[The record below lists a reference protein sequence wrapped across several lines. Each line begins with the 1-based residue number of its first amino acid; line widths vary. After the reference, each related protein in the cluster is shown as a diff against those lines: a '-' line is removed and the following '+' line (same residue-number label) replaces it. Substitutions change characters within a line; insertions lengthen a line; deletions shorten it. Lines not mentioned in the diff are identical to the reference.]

1 MTEKPVVLLAE
12 ELSPATV
19 EALGP
24 DFEIRQTD
32 GSDRSQL
39 LPALADV
46 DAVLI
51 RSATQMDEEAIKAAK
66 KLKVIARAGVGLDN
80 VDIKAAT
87 AAGVMVVNAPTSNVI
102 SAAELTVGHILGLAR
117 NIAQADASMKAGE
130 WKRSKYSGVEL
141 FEKTIGIIGLGRIGG
156 LVAERLKAFGTE
168 IVAYD
173 PFVTS
178 ARAAALGAELVELDE
193 LIERSDFIT
202 IHMPRTPETLGMINA
217 ESFKRMKKSAFVI
230 NVARGGLIDEADL
243 DAALRDGEIAGAAI
257 DVYVKEPAKNVLFVE
272 LPNVVTTPHLG
283 ASTSEAQ
290 EKAGIS
296 VAKSV
301 RLALEGDLVP
311 DAVNVAGGA
320 IDKDVRPGVPLA
332 EKLGRVLT
340 ALTRGEEALT
350 RVEVKVAGAIA
361 SKDVT
366 SLKLSALKGVFTDIV
381 SDKVSYVNA
390 PVIAEQRGVQVD
402 LVTTEESE
410 YFRNETS
417 IAGALAGGDVVRV
430 SGTVTGPKLVEKLT
444 NVNGYDLEIPLS
456 DHLLVLEYEDRPG
469 MIAAMGTL
477 LGTASINIAGMQVS
491 RAEKSQ
497 KALSVLAL
505 DSAVPAEVVE
515 SIKKV
520 VNASRAAV
528 VNLVD

>member
-1 MTEKPVVLLAE
+1 MTEKPVVLIAE
-12 ELSPATV
+12 ELSPATI

-24 DFEIRQTD
+24 DFEIRSCD
-32 GSDRSQL
+32 GADRAAL

-46 DAVLI
+46 DAVLV
-51 RSATQMDEEAIKAAK
+51 RSATQVDAEAIAAAK

-87 AAGVMVVNAPTSNVI
+87 KAGVMVVNAPTSNVI

-117 NIAQADASMKAGE
+117 NISQADASMKAGE
-130 WKRSKYSGVEL
+130 WKRSQYSGVEL
-141 FEKTIGIIGLGRIGG
+141 YEKTIGIIGLGRIGG
-156 LVAERLKAFGTE
+156 LVAERLKAFGTD
-168 IVAYD
+168 IIAYD

-178 ARAAALGAELVELDE
+178 ARAASLGAELVELEE
-193 LIERSDFIT
+193 LVERSDFIT
-202 IHMPRTPETLGMINA
+202 IHMPRTPETLGMLNA
-217 ESFKRMKKSAFVI
+217 ESFKKMKKSAFVI

-243 DAALRDGEIAGAAI
+243 DAALRAGEIAGAAI
-257 DVYVKEPAKNVLFVE
+257 DVYVKEPAKNVPFVG
-272 LPNVVTTPHLG
+272 LPNVVATPHLG
-283 ASTSEAQ
+283 ASTEEAQ

-296 VAKSV
+296 VARSV

-340 ALTRGEEALT
+340 ALTDGEAFT

-390 PVIAEQRGVQVD
+390 PVIAEQRGVEVE

-417 IAGALAGGDVVRV
+417 VAGALVGGEVVRV

-456 DHLLVLEYEDRPG
+456 DHLLILEYEDRPG

-497 KALSVLAL
+497 RALSVLAL

-520 VNASRAAV
+520 VNASRAAL
-528 VNLVD
+528 VNLED

>member
-1 MTEKPVVLLAE
+1 MTSKPLVLIAE

-19 EALGP
+19 EELGP
-24 DFEIRQTD
+24 DFEIRWTD
-32 GSDRSQL
+32 GADRSQL
-39 LPALADV
+39 LAAIQDV
-46 DAVLI
+46 DAIMV
-51 RSATQMDEEAIKAAK
+51 RSATRVDQEAIAAAG

-117 NIAQADASMKAGE
+117 NIAQADQSMKAGQ
-130 WKRSKYSGVEL
+130 WKRSQYSGVEL
-141 FEKTIGIIGLGRIGG
+141 YEKTVGIIGLGRIGG

-168 IVAYD
+168 LLAYD

-178 ARAAALGAELVELDE
+178 ARAASLGVELVELDT
-193 LIERSDFIT
+193 LLERADFVT
-202 IHMPRTPETLGMINA
+202 IHMPRTPETLGMLNA
-217 ESFKRMKKSAFVI
+217 TSFARMKNSACVI
-230 NVARGGLIDEADL
+230 NVARGGLVDEADL
-243 DAALRDGEIAGAAI
+243 EAALDGGQLAGAAL
-257 DVYVKEPAKNVLFVE
+257 DVYEQEPPEKLS
-272 LPNVVTTPHLG
+272 LIQHPKVVTTPHLG
-283 ASTSEAQ
+283 ASTQEAQ

-296 VAKSV
+296 VARSV

-332 EKLGRVLT
+332 EKLGRMLT
-340 ALTRGEEALT
+340 ALACEEAFT
-350 RVEVKVAGAIA
+350 RVEVKIAGEIA
-361 SKDVT
+361 QKDVT
-366 SLKLSALKGVFTDIV
+366 SLKLSALKGVFTDVV

-402 LVTTEESE
+402 LVTAESSE
-410 YFRNETS
+410 YFRNET
-417 IAGALAGGDVVRV
+417 ILTAALASGGTIQVA
-430 SGTVTGPKLVEKLT
+430 GTVTGPKLAKKLT
-444 NVNGYDLEIPLS
+444 RVNGYDFVAPIT
-456 DHLLVLEYEDRPG
+456 DHMLILEYEDRPG

-491 RAEKSQ
+491 RLEKTHQ
-497 KALSVLAL
+497 AISVLAL
-505 DSAVPAEVVE
+505 DSAPSAEVVE

-520 VNASRAAV
+520 VNASRAAR
-528 VNLVD
+528 VNLED

>member
-1 MTEKPVVLLAE
+1 MTAKPVVLLAE

-24 DFEIRQTD
+24 DFEIRSCD
-32 GSDRSQL
+32 GANRDEL
-39 LPALADV
+39 IPAIADV
-46 DAVLI
+46 DAILV
-51 RSATQMDEEAIKAAK
+51 RSATQVDAEAIAAAK

-87 AAGVMVVNAPTSNVI
+87 KAGVMVVNAPTSNVI

-117 NIAQADASMKAGE
+117 NISAADASMKAGQ
-130 WKRSKYSGVEL
+130 WKRSAFSGVEL

-168 IVAYD
+168 IIAYD

-193 LIERSDFIT
+193 LVERSDFIT

-217 ESFKRMKKSAFVI
+217 ESFKKMKKTAYVV

-243 DAALRDGEIAGAAI
+243 DAALRSGEIAGAAI
-257 DVYVKEPAKNVLFVE
+257 DVYVKEPAKNVPFVE
-272 LPNVVTTPHLG
+272 LPNVVATPHLG
-283 ASTSEAQ
+283 ASTFEAQ

-332 EKLGRVLT
+332 EKVGRILT
-340 ALTRGEEALT
+340 AIGGDEALT
-350 RVEVKVAGAIA
+350 RVEVKIAGEIA
-361 SKDVT
+361 TKDVT
-366 SLKLSALKGVFTDIV
+366 SLKLSALKGVFTDVV

-390 PVIAEQRGVQVD
+390 PVLAEQRGVEVE
-402 LVTTEESE
+402 LVTTTDTE
-410 YFRNETS
+410 YFRNETVLT
-417 IAGALAGGDVVRV
+417 GALANGEVVSV
-430 SGTVTGPKLVEKLT
+430 AGTVTGPKLIEKLT
-444 NVNGYDLEIPLS
+444 NVNGYDIEIPIT
-456 DHLLVLEYEDRPG
+456 DHMLVLEYEDRPG
-469 MIAAMGTL
+469 VIAAIGTL

-491 RAEKSQ
+491 RNDKKAE
-497 KALSVLAL
+497 ALCVLAL
-505 DSAVPAEVVE
+505 DSALSAEVLE
-515 SIKKV
+515 SIKRV

-528 VNLVD
+528 INLAD

>member
-1 MTEKPVVLLAE
+1 MTAKPVVLLAE

-24 DFEIRQTD
+24 DFEIRSCD
-32 GSDRSQL
+32 GANRDEL
-39 LPALADV
+39 IPAIADV
-46 DAVLI
+46 DAILV
-51 RSATQMDEEAIKAAK
+51 RSATQVDAEAIAAAK

-87 AAGVMVVNAPTSNVI
+87 KAGVMVVNAPTSNVI

-117 NIAQADASMKAGE
+117 NISAADASMKAGQ
-130 WKRSKYSGVEL
+130 WKRSAFSGVEL

-168 IVAYD
+168 IIAYD

-178 ARAAALGAELVELDE
+178 ARAAALGAELVELEE
-193 LIERSDFIT
+193 LVERSDFIT

-217 ESFKRMKKSAFVI
+217 ESFTKMKKTAYVV

-243 DAALRDGEIAGAAI
+243 DAALRSGEIAGAAI
-257 DVYVKEPAKNVLFVE
+257 DVYVKEPAKNVPFVE
-272 LPNVVTTPHLG
+272 LPNVVATPHLG
-283 ASTSEAQ
+283 ASTFEAQ

-301 RLALEGDLVP
+301 RLALEGNLVP

-332 EKLGRVLT
+332 EKVGRILT
-340 ALTRGEEALT
+340 AIGGDEALT
-350 RVEVKVAGAIA
+350 RVEVKVAGEIA
-361 SKDVT
+361 TKDVT
-366 SLKLSALKGVFTDIV
+366 SLKLSALKGVFTDVV

-390 PVIAEQRGVQVD
+390 PVLAEQRGVEVE
-402 LVTTEESE
+402 LVTTTDTE
-410 YFRNETS
+410 YFRNETVLT
-417 IAGALAGGDVVRV
+417 GALANGEVVSV
-430 SGTVTGPKLVEKLT
+430 AGTVTGPKLIEKLT
-444 NVNGYDLEIPLS
+444 NVNGFDVEIPIT
-456 DHLLVLEYEDRPG
+456 DHMLVLEYVDRPG
-469 MIAAMGTL
+469 VIAAIGTL

-491 RAEKSQ
+491 RNDKNAG
-497 KALSVLAL
+497 ALCVLAL
-505 DSAVPAEVVE
+505 DSALSAEVLE
-515 SIKKV
+515 SIKRV

-528 VNLVD
+528 INLAD

>member
-1 MTEKPVVLLAE
+1 MTAKPVVLLAE

-24 DFEIRQTD
+24 DFEIRSCD
-32 GSDRSQL
+32 GANRDEL
-39 LPALADV
+39 LPAIADV
-46 DAVLI
+46 DAILV
-51 RSATQMDEEAIKAAK
+51 RSATQVDAEAIAAAK

-87 AAGVMVVNAPTSNVI
+87 KAGVMVVNAPTSNVI

-117 NIAQADASMKAGE
+117 NISAADASMKAGQ
-130 WKRSKYSGVEL
+130 WKRSAFSGVEL

-168 IVAYD
+168 IIAYD

-193 LIERSDFIT
+193 LVERSDFIT

-217 ESFKRMKKSAFVI
+217 ESFKKMKKTAFVV

-243 DAALRDGEIAGAAI
+243 DAALRSGEIAGAAI
-257 DVYVKEPAKNVLFVE
+257 DVYVKEPAKNVPFVE
-272 LPNVVTTPHLG
+272 LPNVVATPHLG
-283 ASTSEAQ
+283 ASTFEAQ

-332 EKLGRVLT
+332 EKVGRILT
-340 ALTRGEEALT
+340 AIGGDEALT
-350 RVEVKVAGAIA
+350 RVEVKIAGEIA
-361 SKDVT
+361 TKDVT
-366 SLKLSALKGVFTDIV
+366 SLKLSALKGVFTDVV

-390 PVIAEQRGVQVD
+390 PVLAEQRGVEVE
-402 LVTTEESE
+402 LVTTTDTE
-410 YFRNETS
+410 YFRNETVLT
-417 IAGALAGGDVVRV
+417 GALANGEVVSV
-430 SGTVTGPKLVEKLT
+430 AGTVTGPKLIEKLT
-444 NVNGYDLEIPLS
+444 NVNGYDIEIPIT
-456 DHLLVLEYEDRPG
+456 DHMLVLEYEDRPG
-469 MIAAMGTL
+469 VIAAIGTL

-491 RAEKSQ
+491 RNDKNAE
-497 KALSVLAL
+497 ALCVLAL
-505 DSAVPAEVVE
+505 DSALSAEVLE
-515 SIKKV
+515 SIKRV

-528 VNLVD
+528 INLAD

>member
-1 MTEKPVVLLAE
+1 MTAKPAVLLAE

-24 DFEIRQTD
+24 DFEIRSCD
-32 GSDRSQL
+32 GANRAEL
-39 LPALADV
+39 LTAIADV
-46 DAVLI
+46 DAILV
-51 RSATQMDEEAIKAAK
+51 RSATQVDAEAIAAAK

-87 AAGVMVVNAPTSNVI
+87 KAGVMVVNAPTSNVI

-117 NIAQADASMKAGE
+117 NIAAADASMKAGQ
-130 WKRSKYSGVEL
+130 WKRSAFSGVEL
-141 FEKTIGIIGLGRIGG
+141 YEKTVGIIGLGRIGG

-168 IVAYD
+168 IIAYD
-173 PFVTS
+173 PFVTA

-217 ESFKRMKKSAFVI
+217 QSFATMKKSAYVV

-243 DAALRDGEIAGAAI
+243 DAALRSGQIAGAAI
-257 DVYVKEPAKNVLFVE
+257 DVYVKEPAENVPFIE
-272 LPNVVTTPHLG
+272 LPNVVATPHLG
-283 ASTSEAQ
+283 ASTEEAQ

-332 EKLGRVLT
+332 EKVGRVLT
-340 ALTRGEEALT
+340 ALGGEKALT
-350 RVEVKVAGAIA
+350 RVEVKIAGEIA
-361 SKDVT
+361 NKDVT
-366 SLKLSALKGVFTDIV
+366 SLKLSALKGVFTDLV

-390 PVIAEQRGVQVD
+390 PVLAEQRGVEVE
-402 LVTTEESE
+402 LVTTTDTE
-410 YFRNETS
+410 YFRNETVVT
-417 IAGALAGGDVVRV
+417 GAFAGGEVISVA
-430 SGTVTGPKLVEKLT
+430 GTVTGPKLIQKLT
-444 NVNGYDLEIPLS
+444 NINGFDLEIPLT
-456 DHLLVLEYEDRPG
+456 DHMLVLEYSDRPG
-469 MIAAMGTL
+469 VIAAIGTL
-477 LGTASINIAGMQVS
+477 LGSASINIAGMQVS
-491 RAEKSQ
+491 RRDKDSA
-497 KALSVLAL
+497 ALCVLAL
-505 DSAVPAEVVE
+505 DSALSPEVME
-515 SIKKV
+515 SIKRV
-520 VNASRAAV
+520 VDATGAASI
-528 VNLVD
+528 NLAD

>member
-1 MTEKPVVLLAE
+1 MTAKPVVLLAE

-24 DFEIRQTD
+24 DFEIRSCD
-32 GSDRSQL
+32 GANRDEL
-39 LPALADV
+39 LPAIADV
-46 DAVLI
+46 DAILV
-51 RSATQMDEEAIKAAK
+51 RSATQVDAEAIAAAK

-87 AAGVMVVNAPTSNVI
+87 KAGVMVVNAPTSNVI

-117 NIAQADASMKAGE
+117 NIAAADASMKAGQ
-130 WKRSKYSGVEL
+130 WKRSAFSGVEL

-168 IVAYD
+168 IIAYD

-178 ARAAALGAELVELDE
+178 ARAAALGAELVDLDE
-193 LIERSDFIT
+193 LVERSDVIT

-217 ESFKRMKKSAFVI
+217 ESFKKMKKTAYVV
-230 NVARGGLIDEADL
+230 NVARGGLIDETDL
-243 DAALRDGEIAGAAI
+243 DAALRSGEIAGAAI
-257 DVYVKEPAKNVLFVE
+257 DVYVKEPAKNVPFVE
-272 LPNVVTTPHLG
+272 LPNVVATPHLG
-283 ASTSEAQ
+283 ASTFEAQ

-332 EKLGRVLT
+332 EKVGRILT
-340 ALTRGEEALT
+340 AIGGDEALT
-350 RVEVKVAGAIA
+350 RVEVKIAGEIA
-361 SKDVT
+361 TKDVT
-366 SLKLSALKGVFTDIV
+366 SLKLSALKGVFTDVV

-390 PVIAEQRGVQVD
+390 PVLAEQRGIEVE
-402 LVTTEESE
+402 LVTTTETD
-410 YFRNETS
+410 YFRNETVLT
-417 IAGALAGGDVVRV
+417 GALANGEVVSV
-430 SGTVTGPKLVEKLT
+430 AGTVTGPKLIEKLT
-444 NVNGYDLEIPLS
+444 NVNGFDVEIPIT
-456 DHLLVLEYEDRPG
+456 DHMLLLEYVDRPG
-469 MIAAMGTL
+469 VIAAIGTL

-491 RAEKSQ
+491 RNDKNAE
-497 KALSVLAL
+497 ALCVLAL
-505 DSAVPAEVVE
+505 DSALSAEVLE
-515 SIKKV
+515 SIKRV

-528 VNLVD
+528 INLAD